1 MEKGNLVRT
10 SNDRR
15 TFEKALDDREKA
27 ARKSAQSAVKR
38 FDKKWRYLQS
48 LCPDPDSQHRLTWLQ
63 QQFLKK
69 QRGAMESAQ
78 AEIDTATL
86 LLQAGFG
93 LSFVK
98 ETQSRTADFECYLGH
113 DRLFVEVTVIVPT
126 EPERSKENAPSHGGK
141 AEEENFD
148 FYKDALVKR
157 MLARINEKS
166 AQLVDYCA
174 PVLLALTIVHKDQNP
189 SSNGKMNN
197 RKMALDLQQ
206 LGGVMT
212 TALGSVPQLSGV
224 LFTLWNIQPAESR
237 SNIRLSNVSVGEWV
251 SEPKG
256 FSQVRCLAVNPTAS
270 YPIEPEACI
279 ALQRVL

>member
-1 MEKGNLVRT
+1 MRI

-15 TFEKALDDREKA
+15 PFENALTVQGKA
-27 ARKSAQSAVKR
+27 AKKSAQLAVKT
-38 FDKKWRYLQS
+38 FDKKWRYLQA
-48 LCPDPDSQHRLTWLQ
+48 LCTDPDSQHRLTWLQ
-63 QQFLKK
+63 QQFSKK
-69 QRGAMESAQ
+69 QRGAMESAR

-86 LLQAGFG
+86 LIQAGFG

-98 ETQSRTADFECYLGH
+98 ETQSRTADLECYFEH

-126 EPERSKENAPSHGGK
+126 EPERSKEGVPHYGVK
-141 AEEENFD
+141 PDEESSD
-148 FYKDALVKR
+148 FFKDALVKR

-166 AQLVDYCA
+166 VQLVDYCA
-174 PVLLALTIVHKDQNP
+174 PVLLALTIVHQEQTLLH
-189 SSNGKMNN
+189 NGRMKS

-206 LGGVMT
+206 LGGVIT

-256 FSQVRCLAVNPTAS
+256 FSQVRCFAVNPTAS
-270 YPIEPEACI
+270 YPIEPDACI
-279 ALQRVL
+279 ALSRVL